1 MILLFFSVF
10 ISEAML
16 STYLSSTL
24 DPNGSL
30 SRARK
35 LLPANLLFITSHC
48 KCLLGKNYLFLVC
61 VFLQN
66 LCKTNKPNKK
76 TLLSIF
82 FKVQAQVNSYF
93 RVWTSS
99 RAPRSCSPWA
109 FHQVRVVFGL
119 QKYLGEYFIFE
130 ESFFGEYFMYIRT
143 ELELHSIFYTFLRF
157 GTKV

>member
-1 MILLFFSVF
+1 MILLFFSVL

-48 KCLLGKNYLFLVC
+48 KCLLGKNYLFLVFF
-61 VFLQN
+61 FLQN

-82 FKVQAQVNSYF
+82 FKVQA
-93 RVWTSS
+93 R
-99 RAPRSCSPWA
+99 
-109 FHQVRVVFGL
+109 
-119 QKYLGEYFIFE
+119 KFIFQVVNL
-130 ESFFGEYFMYIRT
+130 FARAT
-143 ELELHSIFYTFLRF
+143 ELFALSIPPSQSCVWPAEIF
-157 GTKV
+157 G